1 MAMSEKKIYPRIGD
15 TQTVYLKN
23 VITNSNIQVGD
34 YTMYNDFVH
43 DPRDFQENNILYHYP
58 IHANKSGFLVEKAS
72 SPSLSY
78 WLLLLCIK
86 KFIMINWIMV

>member
-34 YTMYNDFVH
+34 YTMYYDFVH

-58 IHANKSGFLVEKAS
+58 INHD
-72 SPSLSY
+72 
-78 WLLLLCIK
+78 
-86 KFIMINWIMV
+86 KFFYTK